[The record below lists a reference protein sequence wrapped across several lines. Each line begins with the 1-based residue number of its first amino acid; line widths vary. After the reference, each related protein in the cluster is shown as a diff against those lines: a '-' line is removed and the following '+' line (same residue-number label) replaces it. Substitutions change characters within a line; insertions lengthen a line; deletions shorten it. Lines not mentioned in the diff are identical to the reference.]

1 MSKHNELG
9 KNGEKI
15 ARQFLVNKGHHILA
29 LNFRYGHK
37 EIDIISTIE
46 DMVIFSEIK
55 TRSSLY
61 YGFPEEAVT
70 IAKQTLIKSA
80 AGHFLDEHPGFS
92 QCRFDVISIV
102 LNNDKLIQIRHY
114 EDAFY

>member
-9 KNGEKI
+9 KNGEEI
-15 ARQFLVNKGHHILA
+15 ARQFLVNKGHQILA
-29 LNFRYGHK
+29 MNFRSGHK
-37 EIDIISTIE
+37 EIDIISTLG
-46 DMVIFSEIK
+46 DMVVFSEIK

-70 IAKQTLIKSA
+70 ATKQALIKLA
-80 AGHFLDEHPGFS
+80 AEHFLDEHPGFL

-102 LNNDKLIQIRHY
+102 LNNDQLIQIRHY
-114 EDAFY
+114 EDAFC

>member
-9 KNGEKI
+9 KKGEKI
-15 ARQFLVNKGHHILA
+15 AVDFLKKEGHKILA
-29 LNFRYGHK
+29 CNYRFEHK
-37 EIDIISTIE
+37 EIDIISSLNE
-46 DMVIFSEIK
+46 LLIFSEVK

-70 IAKQTLIKSA
+70 PAKQALIKKA
-80 AGHFLDEHPGFS
+80 AAHFVEENPSFL

-102 LNNDKLIQIRHY
+102 IFNEKVMQIKHY
-114 EDAFY
+114 KDAFY